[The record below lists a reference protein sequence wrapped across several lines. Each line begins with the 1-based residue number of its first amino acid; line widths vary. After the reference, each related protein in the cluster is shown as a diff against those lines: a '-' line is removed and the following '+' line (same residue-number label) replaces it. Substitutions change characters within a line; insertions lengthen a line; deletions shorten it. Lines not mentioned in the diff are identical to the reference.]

1 MKTILLSDKVGIVF
15 KLCQLLFDL
24 IEGGASVGV
33 QVPGLLH
40 EVVDLSWATFRFLH
54 PVTLFYMLYHIR
66 QRLQVKEKTN
76 QSRRESNRQ

>member
-1 MKTILLSDKVGIVF
+1 MKTILSSDKVGIVF

-54 PVTLFYMLYHIR
+54 PVTLFYMLHHIR
-66 QRLQVKEKTN
+66 QRLQVKEKSN
-76 QSRRESNRQ
+76 QSRRKSNTQ